1 MAYIEPATRARTRVA
16 AAPRPAGNRAMAY
29 TAFTLSV
36 GFAAAVVLG
45 LVH

>member
-1 MAYIEPATRARTRVA
+1 MAYIEPAPRTRSRAA
-16 AAPRPAGNRAMAY
+16 AAPRPAGNHAIAY

-45 LVH
+45 LIH